1 MNYTQSF
8 EEFSAGLGPTDLA
21 LYAGVGVVLFVLF
34 KDQMSPVQKF
44 LSDLFNKAK
53 DTVTDLTESKVN
65 TPVPPPVAPVPGPVP
80 VTPPPPA
87 PVLVRPDNDPN
98 KVFFEMVASWKHTR
112 DLAVK
117 HGCGEAVKSLDDTFQ
132 YLAPTVCEGDN
143 NE

>member
-44 LSDLFNKAK
+44 LLDLFNRAK
-53 DTVTDLTESKVN
+53 DTVVDLTKPDPN
-65 TPVPPPVAPVPGPVP
+65 TPAPAPVAPVPGPVP
-80 VTPPPPA
+80 VTPPTP
-87 PVLVRPDNDPN
+87 PVLVRPENDPN
-98 KVFFEMVASWKHTR
+98 KVFFEMVASWKNTR

-117 HGCGEAVKSLDDTFQ
+117 HGCEEAVKSLDDTFQ
-132 YLAPTVCEGDN
+132 YLAPTVCEGEN